1 MPHINPNHGQHA
13 INSMGISLP
22 RYIHGLYYYDY
33 IGNISSSH
41 A

>member
-1 MPHINPNHGQHA
+1 
-13 INSMGISLP
+13 MGISLP

-41 A
+41 ASRTSEHVEF